1 MKKPKE
7 RWQAYA
13 KAELEIRGMTY
24 AELAEAIGL
33 TYGVVNQALCKS
45 CMPAAKKKICE
56 YLGIT
61 E

>member
-33 TYGVVNQALCKS
+33 TYGVVNQDLCKS
-45 CMPAAKKKICE
+45 CMPGAKKKICE

>member
-7 RWQAYA
+7 KWQAYA

-24 AELAEAIGL
+24 AELAKAIGL
-33 TYGVVNQALCKS
+33 SHCMVKQALCKS
-45 CMPAAKKKICE
+45 HLPGAKKKICE

>member
-33 TYGVVNQALCKS
+33 TYGVVNQSLCKS
-45 CMPAAKKKICE
+45 CMPGAKKKICE